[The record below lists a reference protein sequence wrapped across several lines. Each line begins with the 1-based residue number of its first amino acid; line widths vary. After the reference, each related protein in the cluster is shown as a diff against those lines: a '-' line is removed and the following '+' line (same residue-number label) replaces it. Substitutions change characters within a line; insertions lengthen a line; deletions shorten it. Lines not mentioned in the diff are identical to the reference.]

1 MPAVTR
7 VDPKTIFTPDEWARI
22 SRQSVW
28 VGPVLVLSAW
38 AVIIGAGVLFV
49 LWPNPLSYILAV
61 MLIGTRTTT
70 HAWFASFTNSA
81 GPKLT
86 AVTLFATV

>member
-38 AVIIGAGVLFV
+38 AVIIGAGVLFTLETTLARYTEHWMLPVGILLLVVV
-49 LWPNPLSYILAV
+49 LATKGGLMA
-61 MLIGTRTTT
+61 LIRKITGD
-70 HAWFASFTNSA
+70 A
-81 GPKLT
+81 K
-86 AVTLFATV
+86 